1 MQKQRAPI
9 HAAIDIGSNTVH
21 LVVAH
26 CTPDDLDI
34 IEDEV
39 ELVRIGES
47 VTATGEISQQK
58 RQQTIE
64 TLRKYKA
71 LAEQH
76 GAGQILVVATEAI
89 RQASNG
95 SEFLEDVER
104 ETGLKIHLINGD
116 TEAILTFYGATY
128 EEQQQVDLHAV
139 LGVMDLGGG
148 STELVTARN
157 RHIIWRTSI
166 QIGSGW
172 LHDRYLPSDPPTP
185 DELSIARAFL
195 RTYIQG
201 MPIKFPPSK
210 LIVTGGSANSLLLLA
225 QQAFQLEQSSRRLT
239 RDDLMRCEGLLT
251 ALTAGEI
258 SQRYKQPIA
267 RARILPA
274 GALIILEMMSRLQL
288 DEITVSPHGI
298 REGVLLAYARY
309 GENWLERINQEAST
323 AGKSNSAGAI
333 TDVGEETF
341 AQTGQRMLRERVE
354 KLLDWRD
361 EVLKND
367 DIEAIHK
374 MRVASRRLRAAL
386 DAFEP
391 CCKPKQFKNAY
402 GSVKEMADLLGTV
415 RDTDVMLL
423 GLREQY
429 EEVAT
434 EEQPGVQWLIDR
446 LSDYR
451 QQRQQALETYFAKL
465 DEAALRRQ
473 IESCIQKGAVQR
485 GKG

>member
-1 MQKQRAPI
+1 MQKQQAPI

-64 TLRKYKA
+64 TLHRYKA

-89 RQASNG
+89 RQASNS

-116 TEAILTFYGATY
+116 IEAILTFYGATY
-128 EEQQQVDLHAV
+128 EEQQQADLHAV

-195 RTYIQG
+195 QTYIQG

-225 QQAFQLEQSSRRLT
+225 QQAFRLEQSSRRLT

-323 AGKSNSAGAI
+323 AGKSTGAGAI

-354 KLLDWRD
+354 KLLDWQD

-374 MRVASRRLRAAL
+374 MRVASRRLRATL

-391 CCKPKQFKNAY
+391 CCKPRQFKNAY
-402 GSVKEMADLLGTV
+402 RSVKEMADLLGTV

-451 QQRQQALETYFAKL
+451 QQRQQTLETYFAKL

-473 IESCIQKGAVQR
+473 IESCI
-485 GKG
+485 GKGEVQHGKG